1 MRYTILTEA
10 DINGFIASA
19 YHLAPRNET
28 SEEGEASMKP
38 FKFLFCPFVFYWG
51 LPVKEFSQGP

>member
-1 MRYTILTEA
+1 MLTEA
-10 DINGFIASA
+10 DINGFIPSA

-38 FKFLFCPFVFYWG
+38 FKFFFCPFVIYWG